1 MKHSHLHLRVC
12 KGRYGCGALRQVFV
26 QDIVAIVEEQRVY
39 EEWAKVLEEELSEI
53 VGKESQ
59 CERGEDVC
67 R

>member
-12 KGRYGCGALRQVFV
+12 KGRYGCVALRQVFV